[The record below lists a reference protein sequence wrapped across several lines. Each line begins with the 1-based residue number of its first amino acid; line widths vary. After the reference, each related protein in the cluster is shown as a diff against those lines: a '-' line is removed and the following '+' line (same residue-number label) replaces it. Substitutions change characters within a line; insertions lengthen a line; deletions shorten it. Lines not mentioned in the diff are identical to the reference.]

1 MNITSRLYKIL
12 FMALFFAVTTDVLA
26 QHRTQRGNDI
36 IETAVEAGS
45 FNTLAA
51 ALDAAGLVNTIKEA
65 NSLTVFA
72 PTDEAF
78 AKLPK
83 GTVESLLKPENKDQL
98 ISILTYHVVKGRVRA
113 QEVAGLRTAETLNGQ
128 RVSIAIEDGRIQLDE
143 SNVVA
148 ADIRASNGIIHVID
162 EVLIP
167 ETKKIPEIAQEARAF
182 GTLITALQEAKLVE
196 PLLGKGPFTV
206 FAPTDEAFSGLPDGT
221 VASLLKPENRQELQR
236 ILRYHVVEGRV
247 YSDDFLRGRTYKTL
261 AGAKVKLGFNGGVFR
276 ANDSKVTSSDI
287 DAANGVIHI
296 IDAVLLPETMSTAS
310 AAAFDVMMLAIE
322 KGVPLYNHG
331 QKSACA
337 AIYQVAAK
345 SVLAMEGVSEQAK
358 KPLRLALDNI
368 ETTHNASRQAWM
380 LREGLDS
387 SLEILGDN
395 TMMASR

>member
-1 MNITSRLYKIL
+1 
-12 FMALFFAVTTDVLA
+12 MAIFFAVTTDAFA

-36 IETAVEAGS
+36 VDTAVEAGS

-78 AKLPK
+78 AKLPE

-98 ISILTYHVVKGRVRA
+98 IAILTYHVVKGRVRA
-113 QEVAGLRTAETLNGQ
+113 DEVAGLRTAETLNGQ
-128 RVSIAIEDGRIQLDE
+128 RVRISIEEGSILLNE
-143 SNVVA
+143 SNVIA

-167 ETKKIPEIAQEARAF
+167 ETKKIPEIAQEARSF

-196 PLLGKGPFTV
+196 ALLGNGPFTV
-206 FAPTDEAFSGLPDGT
+206 FAPTDEAFSVLPEGT
-221 VASLLKPENRQELQR
+221 VASLLEPENREELQR
-236 ILRYHVVEGRV
+236 ILKYHVVEGRV

-261 AGAKVKLGFNGGVFR
+261 AGVKVKLGFNEGVFR
-276 ANDSKVTSSDI
+276 ANDSKVTASDI
-287 DAANGVIHI
+287 DAANGVIHV
-296 IDAVLLPETMSTAS
+296 IDAVLLPQTMSTAS

-337 AIYQVAAK
+337 AIYQVTAE
-345 SVLAMEGVSEQAK
+345 SVLAMQGVSEEAK
-358 KPLRLALDNI
+358 KPLRRALDKI
-368 ETTHNASRQAWM
+368 ASTHSSSRQAWV